1 MGERKITDRWR
12 WLRRMR
18 ARMGRRPSLVAL
30 ALVFGL
36 LVSGGFASGGLLST
50 DQNSDE
56 GQSRL
61 HLFQDAAPSAWD
73 FFAQLFSR
81 TDPGAS
87 PSDDVLVLITAEVRE
102 EFFRTLPFGE
112 IIHQKAE
119 KYDVD
124 PSLVAA
130 VIETESS
137 FRLNARSPKGALGL
151 MQLMPSTGR
160 WMGARNLFDP
170 SQNIDAGTKYLR
182 YLEGRFEGDLS
193 RQLAAYNAGEGVV
206 ERFGGVPP
214 YPETE
219 RYIERVME
227 SYERRV
233 RELEVFQK
241 DWLERE
247 AMGLLE

>member
-1 MGERKITDRWR
+1 MGERTITDRWR
-12 WLRRMR
+12 WLRGAR
-18 ARMGRRPSLVAL
+18 ARIGRRPAFVAL
-30 ALVFGL
+30 LVVFTIL
-36 LVSGGFASGGLLST
+36 LCGGFASGALLST
-50 DQNSDE
+50 DGTADE
-56 GQSRL
+56 TPTRL

-81 TDPGAS
+81 TDVSGPPEDA
-87 PSDDVLVLITAEVRE
+87 LVLITAEVRE
-102 EFFRTLPFGE
+102 EFFRTLPFGA
-112 IIHQKAE
+112 IIHEKAE
-119 KYDVD
+119 KYDID
-124 PSLVAA
+124 PALVAA

-137 FRLNARSPKGALGL
+137 FSRTARSPKGALGL

-170 SQNIDAGTKYLR
+170 TQNIDAGTRYLS
-182 YLEGRFEGDLS
+182 YLEGRFEGDLD

-206 ERFGGVPP
+206 VRFGGVPP

-233 RELEVFQK
+233 QELEDFQK
-241 DWLERE
+241 EWLQRE
-247 AMGLLE
+247 ATGLLE